1 MNRVNGG
8 NAVKKDEVVV
18 SEKYP
23 TDLATTLQYAQGFGD
38 IAMRQWAK
46 EHVKVLSNVHDKQ
59 LDYMKRDF

>member
-1 MNRVNGG
+1 ME
-8 NAVKKDEVVV
+8 KDEVIV

-46 EHVKVLSNVHDKQ
+46 EHVKVLSNVHDK
-59 LDYMKRDF
+59 